1 MKKYT
6 AALQLFG
13 KNHLASKLAH
23 TCISAF
29 GPLRFPFRKGSL
41 PKWPFR
47 LQINVYSH
55 IYLSELHI
63 EHFSSPNFTGFFVIS
78 CKFLRA

>member
-29 GPLRFPFRKGSL
+29 GSPTFSL
-41 PKWPFR
+41 QERIPSKVAFSFANKR
-47 LQINVYSH
+47 VQS
-55 IYLSELHI
+55 YL
-63 EHFSSPNFTGFFVIS
+63 PQ
-78 CKFLRA
+78 